1 MRILVTGATGWIGSA
16 LVPELL
22 GAGHRVVGLARSDA
36 GAAALDSAG
45 AEVVRG
51 DLDDLDLLSA
61 TAAQVDGVVHLA
73 FKHDL
78 AFGGDYPAAVAAD
91 RAAVGALAA
100 PLKGTGR
107 PLVIA
112 SGLAGHHSGTPVT
125 EDDPPAADSPAAHR
139 MVTERDVLALASADV
154 RSASVRLAPTVHG
167 AGDTGFVSVLV
178 ETARRTGISGQVG
191 DGSNHWPAVHVTD
204 AARLFRLA
212 CESAPA
218 GTVLHAAGE
227 QGVPMREI
235 AGAIG
240 RGLDVPVQE
249 VQPEHFGH
257 LGAFAALDVVAL
269 SDRTRALLGWRPEGP
284 TLVEDIERHYT
295 RITTA
300 QPTS

>member
-36 GAAALDSAG
+36 GATALDTAG

-61 TAAQVDGVVHLA
+61 TASQVDGVVHLA

-78 AFGGDYPAAVAAD
+78 AFGGDFPAAVAAD
-91 RAAVGALAA
+91 RAAVAALAA
-100 PLKGTGR
+100 PLRGTDR

-112 SGLAGHHSGTPVT
+112 SGLAGHGSGAPVD
-125 EDDPPAADSPAAHR
+125 EDDPPAADSPAAGR
-139 MVTERDVLALASADV
+139 MLTEREVLELAAAGV

-178 ETARRTGISGQVG
+178 DTARQTGVSGHVG
-191 DGSNHWPAVHVTD
+191 DGGNHWPAVHVGD

-227 QGVPMREI
+227 QGVTMLEI

-240 RGLDVPVQE
+240 RGLGVPVRE
-249 VQPEHFGH
+249 VPSEHFGW
-257 LGAFAALDVVAL
+257 LGTFAGLDVVAR
-269 SDRTRALLGWRPEGP
+269 SDRTRALLGWQPGGP
-284 TLVEDIERHYT
+284 TLVEDIERHYVGT
-295 RITTA
+295 PA
-300 QPTS
+300 GHASA